1 VVFRIGGTG
10 IVLANLGKY
19 FRAAAAMLISLGLCP
34 APSAAQ
40 TNQTPPKVLTL
51 EEAVN
56 FALQNYPAVRASLEQ
71 ESAAKASVTLART
84 NYLPRA
90 DMLWQGN
97 RATRN
102 NIFGL
107 LLPQSVIPSI
117 SGPVLPS
124 TSSQGAWGS
133 AAGLLFSWE
142 PFDFGVRSAKV
153 NAARAA
159 QTRGSAEAA
168 VTRLDVAVATVNAY
182 LAVLAA
188 GEAVRAAEADVQRR
202 EIFTKSVH
210 VLVENQLRPGADA
223 SRADAEMA
231 RAKAGLAR
239 ARQQEEVS
247 RAALADV
254 LGIAD
259 STVEVQVGPLLS
271 LPPPAVPAAPA
282 ISKHPVAESQQA
294 RVEEFRYQVHAL
306 DRAYFPKFDFQSAV
320 FGRGTG
326 ANTNGTFAGGSNG
339 LGLDRS
345 NWAMG
350 LTVTFSLLDAFSI
363 RARKAIE
370 TANQRAEAARYDQTI
385 QDLTGQLR
393 KAQASL
399 RGARQVA
406 EYTPVELQAARET
419 ELQQRAR
426 YQAELATLVE
436 VADAQSLLVQAETD
450 DALARLAVWQ
460 NLASVA
466 AAQGD
471 LQPFLDSLRQKTQ
484 GGP

>member
-1 VVFRIGGTG
+1 MPAHLKKRFRTG
-10 IVLANLGKY
+10 
-19 FRAAAAMLISLGLCP
+19 AAILISLCVFP
-34 APSAAQ
+34 ATSAAQ
-40 TNQTPPKVLTL
+40 ANPATPRVFTL

-56 FALQNYPAVRASLEQ
+56 FALQNYPAIRASLERGN
-71 ESAAKASVTLART
+71 AAKAGVTLART
-84 NYLPRA
+84 SYLPRA

-117 SGPVLPS
+117 TGPVLPS
-124 TSSQGAWGS
+124 TSNQGVWGS

-159 QTRGSAEAA
+159 QNRGTAEGA
-168 VTRLDVAVATVNAY
+168 VTRLDVALAAVNAY
-182 LAVLAA
+182 LALLAA
-188 GEAVRAAEADVQRR
+188 RESERAAQADVQRR

-223 SRADAEMA
+223 SRAEAELA

-239 ARQQEEVS
+239 AQQQEAVS
-247 RAALADV
+247 RVTLADV

-259 STVEVQVGPLLS
+259 AQVEVEEGPLDS
-271 LPPPAVPAAPA
+271 LPPPTIPEAPTIA
-282 ISKHPVAESQQA
+282 KHPVAEAQQA
-294 RVEEFRYQVHAL
+294 RVEEFGFQVHAL
-306 DRAYFPKFDFQSAV
+306 DRAYFPKFNFQSAV

-326 ANTNGTFAGGSNG
+326 AGTNGTFAGGSNG

-350 LTVTFSLLDAFSI
+350 LTVTFSLLDTFSI
-363 RARKAIE
+363 RARKAVE
-370 TANQRAEAARYDQTI
+370 AANQRAEAALYDQTI

-393 KAQASL
+393 RAQASL
-399 RGARQVA
+399 QGARQVA
-406 EYTPVELQAARET
+406 GYTPVELQAARET

-426 YQAELATLVE
+426 YQAALATLVE

-471 LQPFLDSLRQKTQ
+471 LQPFLESLRQKTQ

>member
-1 VVFRIGGTG
+1 MP
-10 IVLANLGKY
+10 ANLRKY
-19 FRAAAAMLISLGLCP
+19 FRTGTAILVSLGYCP
-34 APSAAQ
+34 APAAAQ
-40 TNQTPPKVLTL
+40 ASQTPPKVFTL

-56 FALQNYPAVRASLEQ
+56 FALQNYPAIRASLEQ
-71 ESAAKASVTLART
+71 VSAAKAGVTLART

-117 SGPVLPS
+117 SGPVLSS
-124 TSSQGAWGS
+124 TSNQGVWGS

-142 PFDFGVRSAKV
+142 PFDFGARGAKV

-159 QTRGSAEAA
+159 QSRGTAEAA
-168 VTRLDVAVATVNAY
+168 VTRLDVAVAAVNAF
-182 LAVLAA
+182 LALLAA
-188 GEAVRAAEADVQRR
+188 GETVRAAEADVQRR
-202 EIFTKSVH
+202 EIFAKSVH

-223 SRADAEMA
+223 SRAGAELA
-231 RAKAGLAR
+231 RARASLAR

-247 RAALADV
+247 RAALADA

-259 STVEVQVGPLLS
+259 TAVEVKAGPLLGP
-271 LPPPAVPAAPA
+271 PPPALPAAPA
-282 ISKHPVAESQQA
+282 ISKHPLAEAQQA
-294 RVEEFRYQVHAL
+294 RVEESRSQVHVL

-320 FGRGTG
+320 YGRGSG
-326 ANTNGTFAGGSNG
+326 ANTSGTFAGGSNG
-339 LGLDRS
+339 LGLERS
-345 NWAMG
+345 NWALG
-350 LTVTFSLLDAFSI
+350 LTVTFSLLDTFSI
-363 RARKAIE
+363 HARKEIE
-370 TANQRAEAARYDQTI
+370 AANERAAAARYNQTL
-385 QDLTGQLR
+385 QDLTGQWR
-393 KAQASL
+393 RAQASL
-399 RGARQVA
+399 QGARQVA
-406 EYTPVELQAARET
+406 EYTPVELQAARES

-436 VADAQSLLVQAETD
+436 VADVQSLLVQAETD

-471 LQPFLDSLRQKTQ
+471 LQPFLEFLREKTQ